1 MSIESLRNR
10 VSQLQKEKARMEAS
24 LSREQD
30 NARRKQAE
38 INQINR
44 SITRNTSTSML
55 QSKQR
60 QIESKERQLSGYQKK
75 IADLT
80 NKITSKDTEILR
92 KLNELDKA
100 EASAQQKKD
109 QEEKRRRDASL
120 KHSRDVTRELERQSR
135 LHNRMSTSPIIVK
148 FEDLPQQITVLFIA
162 SNPSDQTQLRLDE
175 EIREIQKK
183 IRESDYRDSINL
195 KSVWAARP
203 TDLLQAINEHK
214 PTIIHFSGH
223 GSDQD
228 ELVLQD
234 DVGNS
239 QVVGKET
246 LVELFKV
253 VSSNIQ
259 LIVFN
264 TCFSGNQADD
274 VTDHISAAIG
284 MGNSIGDE
292 AARVFA
298 AQLYSAIGFGKNVGE
313 AFGQAKVALML
324 QNIPEEDT
332 PQLYVSNELDE
343 NEIVLVQPS

>member
-75 IADLT
+75 NADLT

-234 DVGNS
+234 DAGNS

-332 PQLYVSNELDE
+332 PQLYVSNELNE

>member
-1 MSIESLRNR
+1 MSTESLRNR
-10 VSQLQKEKARMEAS
+10 VSQLQKEKARLESS

-30 NARRKQAE
+30 NARKKQAE
-38 INQINR
+38 INQVHKA
-44 SITRNTSTSML
+44 ITKNTSLSML

-75 IADLT
+75 VAGLT
-80 NKITSKDTEILR
+80 NKVASKDAEILR
-92 KLNELDKA
+92 KLNELEKA
-100 EASAQQKKD
+100 EAQAQRKKD
-109 QEEKRRRDASL
+109 QEEKRRRDVSL
-120 KHSRDVTRELERQSR
+120 RHTRDVTRELERQSR
-135 LHNRMSTSPIIVK
+135 LHSRMSNSPIIVK
-148 FEDLPQQITVLFIA
+148 FDDLPKQITVLFIA

-183 IRESDYRDSINL
+183 IRASDFRESL
-195 KSVWAARP
+195 KLESVWAARP

-214 PTIIHFSGH
+214 PTIVHFSGH

-234 DVGNS
+234 DNGNS
-239 QVVGKET
+239 QVVSKET

-253 VSSNIQ
+253 VSSGIE
-259 LIVFN
+259 LLVFN
-264 TCFSGNQADD
+264 TCFSENQANS
-274 VTDHISAAIG
+274 VTAHVSAAIG
-284 MGNSIGDE
+284 MGTSIADE

-298 AQLYSAIGFGKNVGE
+298 AQFYSALGFGKSVGE

-324 QNIPEEDT
+324 ENIPEEDT
-332 PQLYVSNELDE
+332 PKLHVSQGLNE

>member
-1 MSIESLRNR
+1 
-10 VSQLQKEKARMEAS
+10 MEAS

-75 IADLT
+75 NADLT

-234 DVGNS
+234 DAGNS

-332 PQLYVSNELDE
+332 PQLYVSNELNE